1 MTVAQLFSSQS
12 AGMSS
17 TKTWVI
23 FEEENTE
30 VLQRTNLT
38 TDIESWLTNNKNSQ
52 RTQSEL
58 AQQLKMISLNFG
70 DSKYSVFDSLRQRE
84 ERGDYLGWSK
94 DILGESQ

>member
-1 MTVAQLFSSQS
+1 
-12 AGMSS
+12 MSS

>member
-1 MTVAQLFSSQS
+1 
-12 AGMSS
+12 MSS

-30 VLQRTNLT
+30 VLQRTNPHTNTT

>member
-1 MTVAQLFSSQS
+1 
-12 AGMSS
+12 MSS

-23 FEEENTE
+23 FEEENTAP
-30 VLQRTNLT
+30 QRTNLTNTT